1 MVTLLEYNVGEKSFC
16 SYKIVNFK
24 SFLEKGGKIGIQL
37 SLRHK
42 ILNVWDPGFYIPPPP
57 III

>member
-1 MVTLLEYNVGEKSFC
+1 MVTLLEYNVEKSFC

-24 SFLEKGGKIGIQL
+24 SFLEKVKNRNTAFF
-37 SLRHK
+37 LRHK

-57 III
+57 PS